1 MINFYGVVED
11 RHDPL
16 KIGRV
21 RVRIHGYHTH
31 DKQMIST
38 PDLPWCQVILPTT
51 STGHSGFGT
60 QHGLTEGTN
69 VIGFFRDKAMQ
80 DPVITG
86 VVAGISPDY
95 SREDDKQKYRPKTSE
110 GFNDPRLLSKSDYK
124 DTPDGENPKHSPQRG
139 FGLETSL
146 EEAPKL
152 PFDIKIDYKGK
163 GTTFKHTSIYQKDL
177 PHYPLERGES
187 DLGKYHTGEKPK
199 YNIREIPLD
208 NFKDIDV
215 KREPKYPYNKTL
227 FTESGHLL
235 EIDDTLDHERIAVQH
250 RSGTFHEIH
259 HDGSE
264 VTRIVNDK
272 YTVVCKDDEVYV
284 GGKVNIKV
292 LGDVDLTVVDGNV
305 TSVLEKGNLKADI
318 NKGTTDVTSQGK
330 ITITG
335 KNKTEIISDTTITG
349 TLTVTEGTEL
359 KSTLD
364 VSGAQT
370 NDDKITAS
378 KEITAKT
385 EAGKSVK
392 LTDHIHL
399 VGGSAAP
406 STGKPKV

>member
-1 MINFYGVVED
+1 MKYFYGIVED
-11 RHDPL
+11 RQDPL

-21 RVRIHGYHTH
+21 RVRVHGIHT
-31 DKQMIST
+31 DVKALIAT
-38 PDLPWCQVILPTT
+38 PDLPWSQVVLPTT
-51 STGHSGFGT
+51 GAGLSGFGT

-152 PFDIKIDYKGK
+152 PFDIKINYKGK

-208 NFKDIDV
+208 NFKDKDIGV

-264 VTRIVNDK
+264 VTRIVNDR
-272 YTVVCKDDEVYV
+272 YTVVCKDDEVYI
-284 GGKVNIKV
+284 GGKVNVKV
-292 LGDVDLTVVDGNV
+292 IGDAKVDVGGD
-305 TSVLEKGNLKADI
+305 AQI
-318 NKGTTDVTSQGK
+318 DVTGETD
-330 ITITG
+330 ITSIKDLSVTAPTISLYG
-335 KNKTEIISDTTITG
+335 NEI
-349 TLTVTEGTEL
+349 
-359 KSTLD
+359 
-364 VSGAQT
+364 
-370 NDDKITAS
+370 
-378 KEITAKT
+378 
-385 EAGKSVK
+385 K
-392 LTDHIHL
+392 LN
-399 VGGSAAP
+399 S
-406 STGKPKV
+406 